1 MAKPSDQDNDSE
13 ALRERIIGLSG
24 RSFRKSYYPQM
35 RRNLEHLERFRTLL
49 DYTSDFVVLLALPE
63 GTIVDANAAFERLL
77 ERPGTD
83 LAGLPFISLG
93 IADAEDMMA
102 TLRQEMNSH
111 GVNGK
116 AKAHSRIIKFN
127 TPNSVIWLE
136 LSYRV
141 AIVDQQHFGVMVG
154 RDITVRKHAE
164 QELAKLLLEKEAI
177 LDNAM
182 VGIAMLRN
190 REVVTCNRH
199 FEELFAYPPGSMI
212 GLSTARLYPTIEDFN
227 NFGKE
232 AYGNLSRGQSFSGTM
247 ILSKAD
253 GSPFWAELTGHAIDP
268 GQAQEGSIWLVN
280 DITERRRAHEMLV
293 AKEAAE
299 AANIAKSAFL
309 ASMSHEIRTPL
320 NAITGMVHLLL
331 RSGVTAEQA
340 TRLEKINAAGTHLL
354 DIINAI
360 LDLSK
365 IEAGKFS
372 LEEQPLNLR
381 EILDS
386 VISMITDRAQ
396 AKGLSLISEVRPMPT
411 SVVGDATRLRQ
422 ALLNYATNAI
432 KFTDR
437 GSVTLRIILLDETPE
452 DILVR
457 FEVSD
462 TGIGITAEAA
472 RRLFSA
478 FEQADNSITRR
489 YGGTGLGL
497 AISKNIA
504 RLMGGDAGVI
514 SEPGKG
520 STFWFT
526 GRLRKCAAGQTASAA
541 QETLDAG
548 LLLKANY
555 TGTRILLV
563 DDEPINREITRLVLS
578 DVGLQVDEAEDGA
591 QAVAAC
597 RPNTYAL
604 ILMDMQMP
612 EMDGLEATRR
622 IRSLNGMETLPII
635 AMTANAFAED
645 KAHCLEAGMNDFISK
660 PTEPNDLY
668 AKLLA
673 WLSHIASPPG
683 RRPVC

>member
-77 ERPGTD
+77 DRPGTD

-127 TPNSVIWLE
+127 TPDSAIWLE

-182 VGIAMLRN
+182 VGIAMVRN
-190 REVVTCNRH
+190 REVVTCNRR

-504 RLMGGDAGVI
+504 RLMSGDAGVI

-597 RPNTYAL
+597 RQNTYAL

-683 RRPVC
+683 KRPVC